1 MKTYSDMV
9 KEHRRVA
16 VIDRAEKNATI
27 TPDKWRKVEASLNTV
42 ILREYP
48 DSDPRFH
55 DGGLFQGHVKLIVC
69 MDQHSVV
76 EAS

>member
-1 MKTYSDMV
+1 M
-9 KEHRRVA
+9 
-16 VIDRAEKNATI
+16 IDRADNNGTI
-27 TPDKWRKVEASLNTV
+27 TPDKWTKVEARLNTV
-42 ILREYP
+42 YLALLGESR

-55 DGGLFQGHVKLIVC
+55 DCVWLQGHVKLIVC